1 MGLFSNMSETNFKSG
16 YVSIVGKPN
25 VGKSTLMNAL
35 VGDNLSIITSKA
47 QTTRHRIMGIL
58 TGDNFQVVYSDTPGL
73 LKPQYTLQESMMKF
87 VSASLEDAD
96 LVLYVVE
103 LMEKQEDEE
112 MLDRIIASGSPV
124 IMVINKCDLNKGS
137 RLTDK
142 IDYWQLLYPEV
153 EIMSVS
159 ALNKENI
166 DLLFARILELMPEH
180 PAYFPGDTLTDK
192 PEKFFA
198 SEIIREQ
205 IFKNYKQEVPY
216 STEVEIESFKE
227 DEDIIR
233 LRAEIYVE
241 RKSQKGIIIGKGG
254 EAIKKVGTE
263 ARLQM
268 EKFFGK
274 KVFLETFVKVATDW
288 RKKDSL
294 LKKFGYKG

>member
-1 MGLFSNMSETNFKSG
+1 MSKTNFKSG
-16 YVSIVGKPN
+16 FVSIVGKPN

-58 TGDNFQVVYSDTPGL
+58 TGDNFQIVYSDTPGL
-73 LKPQYTLQESMMKF
+73 LKPQYNLQESMMKF

-112 MLDRIIASGSPV
+112 TLDKIIASGSPV
-124 IMVINKCDLNKGS
+124 ILVINKTDLNKGS

-142 IDYWQLLYPEV
+142 IDYWNLIYPEV
-153 EIMSVS
+153 EIITVS

-166 DLLFARILELMPEH
+166 DQLFARILELMPEH
-180 PAYFPGDTLTDK
+180 PAYFPEDTLTDK

-198 SEIIREQ
+198 AEIIREQ

-227 DEDIIR
+227 DEEIIR

-263 ARLQM
+263 ARLQL
-268 EKFFGK
+268 EQFFGK
-274 KVFLETFVKVATDW
+274 KVFLETFVKVASDW

>member
-1 MGLFSNMSETNFKSG
+1 MSKTNFKSG
-16 YVSIVGKPN
+16 FVSIVGKPN

-58 TGDNFQVVYSDTPGL
+58 TGDNFQIVYSDTPGL
-73 LKPQYTLQESMMKF
+73 LKPQYNLQESMMKF

-112 MLDRIIASGSPV
+112 TLDKIIASGSPV
-124 IMVINKCDLNKGS
+124 ILVINKTDLNKGS

-142 IDYWQLLYPEV
+142 IDYWNLIYPEV
-153 EIMSVS
+153 EIITVS

-166 DLLFARILELMPEH
+166 DQLFARILELMPEH
-180 PAYFPGDTLTDK
+180 PAYFPEAALTDK

-198 SEIIREQ
+198 AEIIREQ

-227 DEDIIR
+227 DEEIIR

-263 ARLQM
+263 ARLQL
-268 EKFFGK
+268 EQFFGK
-274 KVFLETFVKVATDW
+274 KVFLETFVKVASDW

>member
-1 MGLFSNMSETNFKSG
+1 MGFIFHMSETNFKSG
-16 YVSIVGKPN
+16 FVSIVGKPN

-58 TGDNFQVVYSDTPGL
+58 TGDNFQIVYSDTPGL

-96 LVLYVVE
+96 IVLYVVD
-103 LMEKQEDEE
+103 LMEKHDDEE
-112 MLDRIIASGSPV
+112 MLDKIAASGTKV
-124 IMVINKCDLNKGS
+124 ILVINKADLNKGS
-137 RLTDK
+137 RLDDK
-142 IDYWQLLYPEV
+142 IDYWQLLYPEA
-153 EIMSVS
+153 EIMAVS
-159 ALNKENI
+159 ALGKENI
-166 DLLFARILELMPEH
+166 DVLFARILELLPEH
-180 PAYFPGDTLTDK
+180 PAYFPEDSLTDK

-233 LRAEIYVE
+233 LRAEIFVE

-254 EAIKKVGTE
+254 ESIKKVGTE
-263 ARLQM
+263 ARIQM
-268 EKFFGK
+268 EAFFGK
-274 KVFLETFVKVATDW
+274 KVFLETFVKVAADW

-294 LKKFGYKG
+294 LKKFGYKN

>member
-1 MGLFSNMSETNFKSG
+1 MSETNFKSG
-16 YVSIVGKPN
+16 FVSIIGKPN

-58 TGDNFQVVYSDTPGL
+58 SGDNFQIIYSDTPGL

-112 MLDRIIASGSPV
+112 MLERIIASGTPV
-124 IMVINKCDLNKGS
+124 IFVINKCDLNKGS

-142 IDYWQLLYPEV
+142 IDYWSLLYPEV
-153 EIMSVS
+153 EILTVS
-159 ALNKENI
+159 ALNKENV

-180 PAYFPGDTLTDK
+180 PAYFPEDTLTDK

-227 DEDIIR
+227 DDDIIR
-233 LRAEIYVE
+233 LRAEIFVE

-263 ARLQM
+263 ARLQL

-274 KVFLETFVKVATDW
+274 KVFLETFVKVASDW